1 VRKLL
6 ERWSHGFRIA
16 SRFFVDLQDFRGK
29 IVGVFLL
36 ALVLAGFE
44 VLRPWTI
51 QWVIDYALSG
61 KTKVRLGDSVLFQ
74 VHLDPAT
81 IIWISGGTMVLITVG
96 GALLGYAK
104 EVLLSTTSSGV
115 TRAMRYRIFS
125 HMTRLSPG
133 FHARHKSGDLL
144 VRLMGDASL
153 VTGMLVDTTLD
164 FAQRSLNVIGTVVVM
179 LLIDPML
186 TLAMGA
192 SIPVLLFL
200 VRVISGSIRS
210 ATRKA
215 REKEGDL
222 ADYLHE
228 AIAATETIQSMG
240 GGEQVVRRFA
250 RTNRS
255 SARADVKAGRLAARL
270 SGLVESTLGITAAGV
285 LVLAAYRVLH
295 AQDLAH
301 QSWVPNFV
309 QLASSPDP
317 ADYGMTIGTFTV
329 FFSYVRSL
337 LKPLRSTS
345 KNAAR
350 FSKGTACGERILA
363 VLDATDLVESAPGAP
378 PAPEVPHELV
388 FEDVSY
394 AYKEGTDAL
403 SGFSA
408 TFRRGELSAL
418 VGRSGAGKSTIAA
431 LALRLFD
438 PSRGVVRLD
447 GQSLRELDLSSLRAR
462 MGLAQQRTVF
472 FGESLRENM
481 LLASPEASDEQI
493 WAALEQAGAA
503 SFVASQPEKLD
514 AKLGSN
520 GVGLSGGQQS
530 RLSLARTLLR
540 RAPVLIVDEP
550 FAGLDLAAAKR
561 VADTLQRLAQE
572 RILVV
577 IAHDLERLD
586 AYDHIVFLENG
597 TKVAEGRHEELLRD
611 VPLYREVVR
620 TSAGVRA

>member
-1 VRKLL
+1 MRKLL
-6 ERWSHGFRIA
+6 EKWFHGYRVA
-16 SRFFVDLQDFRGK
+16 SRFFVDLSEYRLR
-29 IVGVFLL
+29 ILGVLL
-36 ALVLAGFE
+36 IAFVLAGLE

-51 QWVIDYALSG
+51 QWVIDYAFNSKSMKLAIGDWTLWRLSLTPVQIIWLSG
-61 KTKVRLGDSVLFQ
+61 
-74 VHLDPAT
+74 AT
-81 IIWISGGTMVLITVG
+81 LAFISIGSAV
-96 GALLGYAK
+96 LGYYK

-115 TRAMRYRIFS
+115 TRAMRYRIFA
-125 HMTRLSPG
+125 HLTRLSPG

-144 VRLMGDASL
+144 VRLMGDASM

-164 FAQRSLNVIGTVVVM
+164 FVQRSLVVVATVSIM
-179 LLIDPML
+179 VIKDWRL

-192 SIPVLLFL
+192 CVPVLLIF
-200 VRVISGSIRS
+200 VRLISGRIRS

-240 GGEQVVRRFA
+240 GGDQVVRRFA
-250 RTNRS
+250 RSNRS
-255 SARADVKAGRLAARL
+255 SARADAKAGRLAARL
-270 SGLVESTLGITAAGV
+270 SGLVESILGTTAAVV
-285 LVLAAYRVLH
+285 LVLAAYRVLQANH
-295 AQDLAH
+295 LA
-301 QSWVPNFV
+301 
-309 QLASSPDP
+309 ASSGLAGANP
-317 ADYGMTIGTFTV
+317 ADFGMSVGTFTV
-329 FFSYVRSL
+329 FFTYVRSL
-337 LKPLRSTS
+337 LKPLRATS

-363 VLDATDLVESAPGAP
+363 VLDATDMIKSEPGAP
-378 PAPEVPHELV
+378 PAPEAPRELV
-388 FEDVSY
+388 FSDVSY
-394 AYKEGTDAL
+394 SYKEGTDAL
-403 SGFSA
+403 AGFDA

-438 PSRGVVRLD
+438 PTRGAVLLD
-447 GQSLRELDLSSLRAR
+447 GRSLRDYDLDSLRSR

-472 FGESLRENM
+472 FGESLRENL
-481 LLASPEASDEQI
+481 LLARPEASDEEL
-493 WAALEQAGAA
+493 WSALQQAGAA
-503 SFVASQPEKLD
+503 SFVASLPEQLE

-540 RAPVLIVDEP
+540 GAPILIADEP
-550 FAGLDLAAAKR
+550 FAGLDLAAAKG
-561 VADTLQRLAQE
+561 VADTLQKLAKE
-572 RILVV
+572 RILIV

-586 AYDHIVFLENG
+586 TYDRIVFIENG
-597 TKVAEGRHEELLRD
+597 RKVAEGRHEELLAT

-620 TSAGVRA
+620 TSAGVRS

>member
-1 VRKLL
+1 MRKLL
-6 ERWSHGFRIA
+6 TKWFHGYRVA
-16 SRFFVDLQDFRGK
+16 SRFFVDLAEYRLR
-29 IVGVFLL
+29 ILGVLLIAFLL
-36 ALVLAGFE
+36 AGLE

-51 QWVIDYALSG
+51 QWVIDYAFQSKSMSLAIGDWTLWNLSLTPG
-61 KTKVRLGDSVLFQ
+61 Q
-74 VHLDPAT
+74 
-81 IIWISGGTMVLITVG
+81 IIWLSGGTLAFISIGSAVF
-96 GALLGYAK
+96 GYYK

-115 TRAMRYRIFS
+115 TRAMRYRIFA
-125 HMTRLSPG
+125 HLTRLSPG

-144 VRLMGDASL
+144 VRLMGDASM

-164 FAQRSLNVIGTVVVM
+164 FAQRSLVVVATVSIM
-179 LLIDPML
+179 LVKDWRL

-192 SIPVLLFL
+192 CVPVLLIF
-200 VRVISGSIRS
+200 VRLISGRIRS

-240 GGEQVVRRFA
+240 GGDQVVRRFA
-250 RTNRS
+250 RSNRS
-255 SARADVKAGRLAARL
+255 SARADAKAGRLAARL
-270 SGLVESTLGITAAGV
+270 SGLVESILGTTAAVV
-285 LVLAAYRVLH
+285 LVLAAYRVLQ
-295 AQDLAH
+295 ANGLAAA
-301 QSWVPNFV
+301 SG
-309 QLASSPDP
+309 LADADP
-317 ADYGMTIGTFTV
+317 ADFGMSVGTFTV
-329 FFSYVRSL
+329 FFTYVRSL
-337 LKPLRSTS
+337 LKPLRATS
-345 KNAAR
+345 KNAAK

-363 VLDATDLVESAPGAP
+363 VLDATDMIKSEPGAP
-378 PAPEVPHELV
+378 SAPEAPRELV
-388 FEDVSY
+388 FADVSY
-394 AYKEGTDAL
+394 SYKEGAEAL
-403 SGFSA
+403 SGFAA

-438 PSRGVVRLD
+438 PTRGAVLLD
-447 GQSLRELDLSSLRAR
+447 GRSLREYDLDSLRAR

-472 FGESLRENM
+472 FGESLRENL
-481 LLASPEASDEQI
+481 LLARPEASDEEL
-493 WAALEQAGAA
+493 WTALEQAGAA
-503 SFVASQPEKLD
+503 SFVASLPEQLE

-540 RAPVLIVDEP
+540 GAPILIADEP

-561 VADTLQRLAQE
+561 VADTLQRLAKD
-572 RILVV
+572 RILIV

-586 AYDHIVFLENG
+586 TYDRIVFVENG
-597 TKVAEGRHEELLRD
+597 RKVAEGRHEELLAG

-620 TSAGVRA
+620 TSAGVRS

>member
-1 VRKLL
+1 MRKKL
-6 ERWSHGFRIA
+6 ERWSHGFRVA
-16 SRFFVDLQDFRGK
+16 SRFFVDLKDFRGK
-29 IVGVFLL
+29 IVLIFLL
-36 ALVLAGFE
+36 ALVLAGLE

-51 QWVIDYALSG
+51 QWVVDYALQG
-61 KTKVRLGDSVLFQ
+61 KTKVRVGNTVLFHVKLQ
-74 VHLDPAT
+74 PAT
-81 IIWISGGTMVLITVG
+81 IIWISGATMVLVSVG
-96 GALLGYAK
+96 GSILGYAK
-104 EVLLSTTSSGV
+104 EVLLSIVSSGV

-153 VTGMLVDTTLD
+153 VTGMLVDTSLD
-164 FAQRSLNVIGTVVVM
+164 VAQRSLNVIGTVAVM
-179 LLIDPML
+179 LCIDPWL
-186 TLAMGA
+186 TLGMGC
-192 SIPVLLFL
+192 SIPVLLVL
-200 VRVISGSIRS
+200 VRVISGSIRN

-228 AIAATETIQSMG
+228 AIAATETIQSFG

-250 RTNRS
+250 RNNRS

-285 LVLAAYRVLH
+285 MVVAGYRVLS
-295 AQDLAH
+295 AIQAANA
-301 QSWVPNFV
+301 SGIPN
-309 QLASSPDP
+309 ADP
-317 ADYGMTIGTFTV
+317 AEFGMSIGTFIV

-345 KNAAR
+345 KSAAR
-350 FSKGTACGERILA
+350 FSKGTACGERILN
-363 VLDATDLVESAPGAP
+363 VLEATDMVVSQPGAAQP
-378 PAPEVPHELV
+378 PEAPAALS
-388 FEDVSY
+388 FQDVTYSY
-394 AYKEGTDAL
+394 QEGVDAL
-403 SGFSA
+403 TGFDA

-438 PSRGVVRLD
+438 PTRGEVLLD
-447 GQSLRELDLSSLRAR
+447 GTSLRDFDLTGLRAR

-472 FGESLRENM
+472 FGESIRENM
-481 LLASPEASDEQI
+481 LLASPEATDEEI
-493 WAALEQAGAA
+493 WAALEQSGAA
-503 SFVASQPEKLD
+503 SFVASLPEKLE
-514 AKLGSN
+514 ARLGSN

-540 RAPVLIVDEP
+540 RAPILIVDEP
-550 FAGLDLAAAKR
+550 FAGLDLQAAQR
-561 VADTLQRLAQE
+561 VADTLQRLARE

-597 TKVAEGRHEELLRD
+597 KKVAEGRHQELLRD

>member
-1 VRKLL
+1 MRKLL
-6 ERWSHGFRIA
+6 TKWFHGYRVA
-16 SRFFVDLQDFRGK
+16 SRFFVDLAEYRLR
-29 IVGVFLL
+29 ILGVLLIAFLL
-36 ALVLAGFE
+36 AGLE

-51 QWVIDYALSG
+51 QWVIDYAFQSKSMSLAIGDWTLWNLSLTPG
-61 KTKVRLGDSVLFQ
+61 Q
-74 VHLDPAT
+74 
-81 IIWISGGTMVLITVG
+81 IIWLSGGTLAFISIGSAVF
-96 GALLGYAK
+96 GYYK

-115 TRAMRYRIFS
+115 TRAMRYRIFA
-125 HMTRLSPG
+125 HLTRLSPG

-144 VRLMGDASL
+144 VRLMGDASM

-164 FAQRSLNVIGTVVVM
+164 FAQRSLVVVATVSIM
-179 LLIDPML
+179 LVKDWRL

-192 SIPVLLFL
+192 CVPVLLIF
-200 VRVISGSIRS
+200 VRLISGRIRS

-240 GGEQVVRRFA
+240 GGDQVVRRFA
-250 RTNRS
+250 RSNRS
-255 SARADVKAGRLAARL
+255 SARADAKAGRLAARL
-270 SGLVESTLGITAAGV
+270 SGLVESILGTTAAVV
-285 LVLAAYRVLH
+285 LVLAAYRVLQ
-295 AQDLAH
+295 ANGLAAA
-301 QSWVPNFV
+301 SG
-309 QLASSPDP
+309 LADADP
-317 ADYGMTIGTFTV
+317 ADFGMSVGTFTV
-329 FFSYVRSL
+329 FFTYVRSL
-337 LKPLRSTS
+337 LKPLRATS
-345 KNAAR
+345 KNAAK

-363 VLDATDLVESAPGAP
+363 VLDATDMIKSEPGAP
-378 PAPEVPHELV
+378 SAPEAPRELV
-388 FEDVSY
+388 FADVSY
-394 AYKEGTDAL
+394 SYKEGAEAL
-403 SGFSA
+403 SGFAA

-438 PSRGVVRLD
+438 PTRGAVLLD
-447 GQSLRELDLSSLRAR
+447 GRSLREYDLDSLRAR

-472 FGESLRENM
+472 FGESLRENL
-481 LLASPEASDEQI
+481 LLARPEASDEEL
-493 WAALEQAGAA
+493 WSALEQAGAA
-503 SFVASQPEKLD
+503 SFVASLPEQLE

-540 RAPVLIVDEP
+540 GAPILIADEP

-561 VADTLQRLAQE
+561 VADTLQRLAKD
-572 RILVV
+572 RILIV

-586 AYDHIVFLENG
+586 TYDRIVFVENG
-597 TKVAEGRHEELLRD
+597 RKVAEGRHEELLAG

-620 TSAGVRA
+620 TSAGVRS

>member
-6 ERWSHGFRIA
+6 SRWSHGYRVM
-16 SRFFVDLQDFRGK
+16 SRFFVDLRDFRAR
-29 IVGVFLL
+29 IALIFLVS
-36 ALVLAGFE
+36 AVIAAFE
-44 VLRPWTI
+44 VLRPWTM
-51 QWVIDYALSG
+51 QWVIDYAFQG
-61 KTKVRLGDSVLFQ
+61 KHMAIGLGKWKALDLRLT
-74 VHLDPAT
+74 PAQ
-81 IIWISGGTMVLITVG
+81 IIWMSGGTLIVISVG
-96 GALLGYAK
+96 SALLGYAR
-104 EVLLSTTSSGV
+104 EVLSSTTSSGV
-115 TRAMRYRIFS
+115 TRAMRYRIFA

-144 VRLMGDASL
+144 VRLMGDASM
-153 VTGMLVDTTLD
+153 VTNTLVDTTLD
-164 FAQRSLNVIGTVVVM
+164 FAQRSLVVIATVGIMLAKDWRLTMAMGLSVPI
-179 LLIDPML
+179 LLI
-186 TLAMGA
+186 
-192 SIPVLLFL
+192 F
-200 VRVISGSIRS
+200 VRLISVQIRT
-210 ATRKA
+210 AVRKA

-240 GGEQVVRRFA
+240 GSDQVVRRFA
-250 RTNRS
+250 RNNRR

-270 SGLVESTLGITAAGV
+270 SGLVESTLGTTAALV
-285 LVLAAYRVLH
+285 MVLAAYRVLR
-295 AQDLAH
+295 ANALAEAAG
-301 QSWVPNFV
+301 PGT
-309 QLASSPDP
+309 DP
-317 ADYGMTIGTFTV
+317 ADFGMTIGTFTV

-337 LKPLRSTS
+337 LKPLRATS

-363 VLDATDLVESAPGAP
+363 VLDATDMVENVPGAI
-378 PAPEVPHELV
+378 PAPEAPQELA
-388 FEDVSY
+388 FQDVGYSY
-394 AYKEGTDAL
+394 QPGVEAL
-403 SGFSA
+403 TGFSA
-408 TFRRGELSAL
+408 SFRRGQLSAL

-438 PSRGVVRLD
+438 PKSGQVSLD
-447 GQSLRELDLSSLRAR
+447 GTSLRQFDLASMRAR
-462 MGLAQQRTVF
+462 MGLAQQRTAF
-472 FGESLRENM
+472 FGESIRENM
-481 LLASPEASDEQI
+481 LLASPEATDEEI
-493 WAALEQAGAA
+493 WTALEHAGAS
-503 SFVASQPEKLD
+503 SFVQGLPEGLD
-514 AKLGSN
+514 ARLGSN

-550 FAGLDLAAAKR
+550 FAGLDLSAAQR

-586 AYDHIVFLENG
+586 TYDHIVFVENG
-597 TKVAEGRHEELLRD
+597 AKVAEGRHQDLLRD

>member
-1 VRKLL
+1 VSLK
-6 ERWSHGFRIA
+6 RWSHGYRVA
-16 SRFFVDLQDFRGK
+16 SRFFVDLGGYRWQ
-29 IVGVFLL
+29 IL
-36 ALVLAGFE
+36 AIFALAMALAGFE

-51 QWVIDYALSG
+51 QWVIDYAFQGKAMELGFGTSPGLRLAPVHVVWLSG
-61 KTKVRLGDSVLFQ
+61 ATLIATSV
-74 VHLDPAT
+74 
-81 IIWISGGTMVLITVG
+81 GT
-96 GALLGYAK
+96 AFLGYFK

-115 TRAMRYRIFS
+115 TRAMRFRIFS

-144 VRLMGDASL
+144 VRLMGDASM
-153 VTGMLVDTTLD
+153 VTGMLVDTALD
-164 FAQRSLNVIGTVVVM
+164 FAQRSLVVGATITIM
-179 LLIDPML
+179 LLKDWQL

-192 SIPVLLFL
+192 SIPIL
-200 VRVISGSIRS
+200 VVSVRLISGRIRT
-210 ATRKA
+210 AVRKA

-228 AIAATETIQSMG
+228 AIAATETIQSLG

-250 RTNRS
+250 RSNRR
-255 SARADVKAGRLAARL
+255 SARADAKAGRLAARL
-270 SGLVESTLGITAAGV
+270 SGLVESTLGTTAAIVMVFAAFRV
-285 LVLAAYRVLH
+285 LRANDLAA
-295 AQDLAH
+295 
-301 QSWVPNFV
+301 SSGVPG
-309 QLASSPDP
+309 ADP

-329 FFSYVRSL
+329 FFTYVRSL
-337 LKPLRSTS
+337 LKPLRATS

-363 VLDATDLVESAPGAP
+363 VLDATDMVQSVPGAP
-378 PAPEVPHELV
+378 PPPEAPAALE
-388 FEDVSY
+388 FRDVRYSY
-394 AYKEGTDAL
+394 QPGVDAL
-403 SGFSA
+403 AGFTA
-408 TFRRGELSAL
+408 AFRRGELSAL

-438 PSRGVVRLD
+438 PDAGEVRLD
-447 GQSLRELDLSSLRAR
+447 GRPLKDYDLSALRGR

-472 FGESLRENM
+472 FGESIREN
-481 LLASPEASDEQI
+481 LLLGAPEASDEEI

-503 SFVASQPEKLD
+503 AFVRGLPDELEAR
-514 AKLGSN
+514 LGSN

-561 VADTLQRLAQE
+561 VAETLKRLAAE

-586 AYDHIVFLENG
+586 DYDHIVFVEG
-597 TKVAEGRHEELLRD
+597 GRMIAEGRHLELLRD

-620 TSAGVRA
+620 TSAGASA

>member
-1 VRKLL
+1 MNALRRWL
-6 ERWSHGFRIA
+6 EKGSHGYRVA
-16 SRFFVDLQDFRGK
+16 SRFFVDLQDYRGK
-29 IVGVFLL
+29 IVGIFLL

-51 QWVIDYALSG
+51 QWVIDYAFAG
-61 KTKVRLGDSVLFQ
+61 KSMKLQLGDWTLLKMQ
-74 VHLDPAT
+74 PAQ
-81 IIWISGGTMVLITVG
+81 IIWLSGGTLILISVG
-96 GALLGYAK
+96 SALLGYAK

-115 TRAMRYRIFS
+115 TRAMRYRIFA

-153 VTGMLVDTTLD
+153 VTGMLVDTALD
-164 FAQRSLNVIGTVVVM
+164 VMQRSLVVIATVGIM
-179 LLIDPML
+179 LLKDWRL

-192 SIPVLLFL
+192 SIPILMLF
-200 VRVISGSIRS
+200 VRLISVRIRT

-250 RTNRS
+250 RSNRS

-270 SGLVESTLGITAAGV
+270 SGLVESTLGTTAAIV
-285 LVLAAYRVLH
+285 MVFAAYRVLH
-295 AQDLAH
+295 ATDLARA
-301 QSWVPNFV
+301 SG
-309 QLASSPDP
+309 LANADP

-329 FFSYVRSL
+329 FFTYVRSL
-337 LKPLRSTS
+337 LKPLRASS

-350 FSKGTACGERILA
+350 FSKGTACGERVLA
-363 VLDATDLVESAPGAP
+363 VLDATDLVESKVGAP
-378 PAPEVPHELV
+378 PAPEVPHELA

-394 AYKEGTDAL
+394 AYKEGADAL

-408 TFRRGELSAL
+408 TFKRGQLSAL

-438 PSRGVVRLD
+438 PSRGAVRLD
-447 GQSLRELDLSSLRAR
+447 GQSLRDLDLASLRAR

-481 LLASPEASDEQI
+481 LLASPEATDEAI

-620 TSAGVRA
+620 TSAGVRG

>member
-1 VRKLL
+1 MGAVLKLL
-6 ERWSHGFRIA
+6 QRWSHGYRVA
-16 SRFFVDLQDFRGK
+16 SRFFVDLADFRPK
-29 IVGVFLL
+29 ILGVFLL
-36 ALVLAGFE
+36 AMVLAGFE
-44 VLRPWTI
+44 ILRPWTI

-61 KTKVRLGDSVLFQ
+61 KTKVRVGKMVLFQ

-81 IIWISGGTMVLITVG
+81 IIWISGGTMILIAVG
-96 GALLGYAK
+96 SALLGYAK
-104 EVLLSTTSSGV
+104 EVLLSTVSSGV
-115 TRAMRYRIFS
+115 TRAMRYRIFA

-153 VTGMLVDTTLD
+153 VAGMLIDTSLD
-164 FAQRSLNVIGTVVVM
+164 FAQRSLNVIGTMVVM
-179 LLIDPML
+179 LFIDPTL
-186 TLAMGA
+186 TLAMA
-192 SIPVLLFL
+192 VSIPFLLLF
-200 VRVISGSIRS
+200 VRFISGSIRV

-228 AIAATETIQSMG
+228 AIAATETIQSLG
-240 GGEQVVRRFA
+240 GGERVVRRFA
-250 RTNRS
+250 RSNRS

-285 LVLAAYRVLH
+285 LIFAAYQVLH
-295 AQDLAH
+295 AIELARASGLPNADLGE
-301 QSWVPNFV
+301 F
-309 QLASSPDP
+309 
-317 ADYGMTIGTFTV
+317 GMTIGTFTV

-337 LKPLRSTS
+337 LKPLRATS

-363 VLDATDLVESAPGAP
+363 VLDATDMVASKPGAP
-378 PAPEVPHELV
+378 PAPEIPGQLA
-388 FEDVSY
+388 FRDVSY
-394 AYKEGTDAL
+394 SYKEGVDAL
-403 SGFSA
+403 KGFSA
-408 TFRRGELSAL
+408 SFRRGELSAL

-431 LALRLFD
+431 LAQRLFD
-438 PSRGVVRLD
+438 PTSGEVLLD
-447 GQSLRELDLSSLRAR
+447 DTSLRDLDLASMRAR
-462 MGLAQQRTVF
+462 VGLAQQRTAF
-472 FGESLRENM
+472 FGDSIRENM
-481 LLASPEASDEQI
+481 LLGSPEATDEAI

-503 SFVASQPEKLD
+503 SFVANLPESLD

-540 RAPVLIVDEP
+540 RAPILIVDEP

-597 TKVAEGRHEELLRD
+597 RKVAEGRHQDLLRD
-611 VPLYREVVR
+611 EPLYREVVR
-620 TSAGVRA
+620 TSAAVRA

>member
-1 VRKLL
+1 MRKWLSK
-6 ERWSHGFRIA
+6 WFHGYRVA
-16 SRFFVDLQDFRGK
+16 SRFFVDLADYRLG
-29 IVGVFLL
+29 IAGILAISFLL
-36 ALVLAGFE
+36 AGLE
-44 VLRPWTI
+44 VLKPWTI
-51 QWVIDYALSG
+51 LWVIDYAFKSKSMELAIGSWTLWDLSL
-61 KTKVRLGDSVLFQ
+61 TPTQ
-74 VHLDPAT
+74 
-81 IIWISGGTMVLITVG
+81 IIWMSGGTL
-96 GALLGYAK
+96 ALSSIGSAILGYYK
-104 EVLLSTTSSGV
+104 EVLLSVTSSGV
-115 TRAMRYRIFS
+115 TRAMRYRIFA
-125 HMTRLSPG
+125 HLTRLSPG

-144 VRLMGDASL
+144 VRLMGDASM

-164 FAQRSLNVIGTVVVM
+164 FVQRSLVVCATVSIM
-179 LLIDPML
+179 LAKDWRL

-192 SIPVLLFL
+192 CVPLLLIF
-200 VRVISGSIRS
+200 VRLISGRIRT

-240 GGEQVVRRFA
+240 GSDQVVRRFA
-250 RTNRS
+250 RNNRR
-255 SARADVKAGRLAARL
+255 SARADAKAGRLAARL
-270 SGLVESTLGITAAGV
+270 SGLVESTLGTTAAV
-285 LVLAAYRVLH
+285 VMVFAAYRVLR
-295 AQDLAH
+295 ANELA
-301 QSWVPNFV
+301 
-309 QLASSPDP
+309 LASGFPDADP
-317 ADYGMTIGTFTV
+317 ADFGMTIGTFTV

-337 LKPLRSTS
+337 LKPLRATS
-345 KNAAR
+345 KNAAK

-363 VLDATDLVESAPGAP
+363 VLDATDMIESAPGAP
-378 PAPEVPHELV
+378 AAPAAPRELL
-388 FEDVSY
+388 FSDVSY
-394 AYKEGTDAL
+394 SYKEGAEAL

-438 PSRGVVRLD
+438 PSRGAVLLD
-447 GQSLRELDLSSLRAR
+447 GKSLREYDLDSLRAR

-472 FGESLRENM
+472 FGESLRENL
-481 LLASPEASDEQI
+481 LLARPEASDEEL
-493 WAALEQAGAA
+493 WSALEQAGAA
-503 SFVASQPEKLD
+503 SFVASLPEQLE

-540 RAPVLIVDEP
+540 GAPILIADEP

-561 VADTLQRLAQE
+561 VADTLQKLAQD
-572 RILVV
+572 RILIV

-586 AYDHIVFLENG
+586 TYDRIVFVENG
-597 TKVAEGRHEELLRD
+597 RKVAEGRHEELLAS

-620 TSAGVRA
+620 TSAGVRS

>member
-1 VRKLL
+1 MRKLL
-6 ERWSHGFRIA
+6 TRWSHGYRVA
-16 SRFFVDLQDFRGK
+16 SRFFIDLADFRGK
-29 IVGVFLL
+29 IAAVFLL
-36 ALVLAGFE
+36 AMVLAAFE

-61 KTKVRLGDSVLFQ
+61 KTKVRVGDTVLFQ
-74 VHLDPAT
+74 LRLEPAT
-81 IIWISGGTMVLITVG
+81 IIWISGATMVLISVG
-96 GALLGYAK
+96 SALIGYAK
-104 EVLLSTTSSGV
+104 EVLLSTVSNGV
-115 TRAMRYRIFS
+115 ARAMRYRLFK

-164 FAQRSLNVIGTVVVM
+164 FAQRSLSVIGTVTVM

-186 TLAMGA
+186 TLAMGI
-192 SIPVLLFL
+192 SIPVLILL
-200 VRVISGSIRS
+200 VRFISGSIRIAS
-210 ATRKA
+210 RKA

-240 GGEQVVRRFA
+240 SGDQVVRRFA

-270 SGLVESTLGITAAGV
+270 SGLVESTLGLTAAGV
-285 LVLAAYRVLH
+285 LIFAAYRVLR
-295 AQDLAH
+295 AIDLAR
-301 QSWVPNFV
+301 SSGVPD
-309 QLASSPDP
+309 ADP
-317 ADYGMTIGTFTV
+317 ADFGMTIGTFTV

-337 LKPLRSTS
+337 MKPLRSTS
-345 KNAAR
+345 KSAAR

-363 VLDATDLVESAPGAP
+363 VLDATDMVASKPDAP
-378 PAPEVPHELV
+378 PAPETPRELAFV
-388 FEDVSY
+388 DVSY
-394 AYKEGTDAL
+394 SYGEGTDAL
-403 SGFSA
+403 AGFSA
-408 TFRRGELSAL
+408 VFRRGELSAL

-438 PSRGVVRLD
+438 PASGEVQLD
-447 GQSLRELDLSSLRAR
+447 GQALCDMDLDSLRAR

-472 FGESLRENM
+472 FGESIRENM
-481 LLASPEASDEQI
+481 LLASPEASDDGI
-493 WAALEQAGAA
+493 WTALEQAGAA
-503 SFVASQPEKLD
+503 SFVANLPEKLE
-514 AKLGSN
+514 ARLGSN

-540 RAPVLIVDEP
+540 RAPLLIVDEP

-561 VADTLQRLAQE
+561 VADTLQRLAKE
-572 RILVV
+572 RILIV

-586 AYDHIVFLENG
+586 AYDHIVFIENG
-597 TKVAEGRHEELLRD
+597 RKVAEGRHEDLLRD
-611 VPLYREVVR
+611 EPLYREVVR